1 MAYMN
6 KDKKAIIAANIK
18 PILKKYGVKGSLS
31 VQHKS
36 TIVLKIKASPLD
48 FINDYNTKTGS
59 LNDRYQNAEGNMN
72 VNPYW
77 YQEQFTGKVLAFL
90 SEAFAALKTSGYYSN
105 TDIQSDYFDDAY
117 YYGIEI
123 GQWDKPYELIK

>member
-1 MAYMN
+1 MGYRSDVAIKIYGDEVAMVEFETEYV
-6 KDKKAIIAANIK
+6 KKFLQLPELEQKWLNDI
-18 PILKKYGVKGSLS
+18 
-31 VQHKS
+31 
-36 TIVLKIKASPLD
+36 
-48 FINDYNTKTGS
+48 INDYNTKTDS

-72 VNPYW
+72 VNPFW

-90 SEAFAALKTSGYYSN
+90 SEAFAALKTAGYYSN